1 MIMGANTMIKKL
13 FILLQILALI
23 APVGIFFMYIIMD
36 EGDQFTYEHYWV
48 TAMSFIPFL
57 FVLLLKSLFLG
68 LSKKW

>member
-1 MIMGANTMIKKL
+1 MIIRL
-13 FILLQILALI
+13 FLLLQILALI

-68 LSKKW
+68 LSKK

>member
-68 LSKKW
+68 LSKK

>member
-1 MIMGANTMIKKL
+1 MIKKL
-13 FILLQILALI
+13 FLLLQILALI

-48 TAMSFIPFL
+48 TGMSFIPFL

-68 LSKKW
+68 LSKK

>member
-1 MIMGANTMIKKL
+1 MIKKL

-68 LSKKW
+68 LSKK

>member
-1 MIMGANTMIKKL
+1 MKKL

-68 LSKKW
+68 LSKK